1 MTTKRTEQVLAA
13 LRGATPPATTA
24 PQSEQT
30 SVRGKRDGVR
40 FTFDVAREQHRYI
53 RKFVLDSE
61 TTASAATRS
70 LWALV
75 QEDNALAERLRGKL
89 ASEEATRGDE

>member
-24 PQSEQT
+24 PQSEPT
-30 SVRGKRDGVR
+30 SARGKRDGVR

-53 RKFVLDSE
+53 RQFVLDSE